1 MNLLR
6 ICKIFVIA
14 IAIFFS
20 VNNGYSQEKENVR
33 KKIEE
38 IQSEIQYL
46 NKLLESRESEK
57 KNFINTINIVDKKI
71 QFQEKYI
78 ISIESELKSLE
89 KSIEEYKS
97 IIDNLILKTDEL
109 KKSYSRALQNYY
121 FKRDKTFFWI
131 YILAA
136 ENIVQ
141 SQRRY
146 LYYRQYL
153 KEIKYNAISI
163 NTLICEIGI
172 KKKEAEALIDQR
184 KNLLKLKESEI
195 KRLESDKKSKLM
207 LLEKVKKEEGA
218 IRKRIIEKKNIAAK
232 LTTEMKRIIEE
243 EIRRSK
249 GKNAIS
255 LTKEEQIIAGNF
267 EKNKGR
273 LPWPVEKGIV
283 IDRFGEHP
291 HLILKNVKVRNNG
304 IDIETEKDSEVR
316 TIYDG
321 VVTKIVSI
329 LGAKFTI
336 IIRHGNYLSVYQ
348 NIDEVFVKNGEKV
361 FTGQKIGKIVTFKGE
376 ENSVLHFEIWKDFNR
391 MDPEEWIKTK

>member
-57 KNFINTINIVDKKI
+57 KNFINTINLVDKKI

-78 ISIESELKSLE
+78 TSIESELKNLE

-97 IIDNLILKTDEL
+97 IIDNLILKADEL

-121 FKRDKTFFWI
+121 FKRDKTIFWI

-163 NTLICEIGI
+163 NTLIFEIGI
-172 KKKEAEALIDQR
+172 KKKEAEALIYQR

-207 LLEKVKKEEGA
+207 LLEKIKKEEGA

-232 LTTEMKRIIEE
+232 LTAEMKRIIEE

-291 HLILKNVKVRNNG
+291 HLFLKNVKVRNNG

-329 LGAKFTI
+329 LGAKFTV

>member
-57 KNFINTINIVDKKI
+57 KNFINTINLVDKKI

-78 ISIESELKSLE
+78 ISIESELKNLE

-97 IIDNLILKTDEL
+97 IIDNLILKADEL

-136 ENIVQ
+136 ENMVQ

-153 KEIKYNAISI
+153 KEIKYNAVSI
-163 NTLICEIGI
+163 NTLIFEIGI

-232 LTTEMKRIIEE
+232 LTAEMKRIIEE

-249 GKNAIS
+249 GKNGIS

-291 HLILKNVKVRNNG
+291 HHILKNVKVRNNG

-329 LGAKFTI
+329 LGAKFTV